1 MTMEIVTPHADRH
14 PRPPRPRRCFY
25 RYRTKAPSVRCP
37 YATRI
42 ALSFRSGLI
51 PRHVSGHHWNRLAIF
66 GVVHAH
72 GSHRQGGTHR
82 TVAYLDQLSVTRSRP
97 STDGHRTSDASD
109 AGMAIATPDTN
120 PHCMNSMAA
129 TWKLS
134 FAYRHQPHCRAR
146 DDLGRYSSTAGFE
159 ITLSQNACRVR
170 PVALVTRPA
179 VFPGIPL
186 FSHEPGPGRHCSQL
200 AVFDLAGL
208 RESESRSR
216 LPGITCTCLLQTTH
230 LA

>member
-1 MTMEIVTPHADRH
+1 VLLSVSHQGSQRSLPLCDTNSSILPFWTHTETRVWTSLE
-14 PRPPRPRRCFY
+14 
-25 RYRTKAPSVRCP
+25 PSGN
-37 YATRI
+37 
-42 ALSFRSGLI
+42 F
-51 PRHVSGHHWNRLAIF
+51 
-66 GVVHAH
+66 
-72 GSHRQGGTHR
+72 R